1 MRTWMGSASLLSRGR
16 GAGLGGAS
24 SPAGCLGC
32 STQKQE
38 ALMGALG
45 DRFDVGFI
53 LSIKRRFP
61 LGC

>member
-1 MRTWMGSASLLSRGR
+1 MGSASLLSRGR
-16 GAGLGGAS
+16 GAGLGCTS
-24 SPAGCLGC
+24 SPTCCLGY
-32 STQKQE
+32 STQEQE

-61 LGC
+61 LDC